1 MIMLEYLASFKKWFL
16 YIYSHTCKRLRIYH
30 VYHITSLMSRFALQQ
45 KSNHDKQILTA
56 ILQYMLSSLGP
67 KFNSFSVIYSNTKCF
82 ENCFDLRQSH
92 TPYIVLYISSSFL
105 PHSDGQQDVFGG
117 IVKEPDYSSSQ
128 GNSACNT
135 YIYMYRYLILQM
147 YCCLRK
153 VNIL

>member
-45 KSNHDKQILTA
+45 KSIHDKQIQQFFNTCYLPWD
-56 ILQYMLSSLGP
+56 QN
-67 KFNSFSVIYSNTKCF
+67 FNSFSVIYSNIKCF

-117 IVKEPDYSSSQ
+117 IIKEPDYSSSQ

-135 YIYMYRYLILQM
+135 YT
-147 YCCLRK
+147 CTGT
-153 VNIL
+153 